1 MTISVNTQNE
11 QEEKVL
17 IAFLESLNYDYQTED
32 EEDVFLTEAQK
43 AEILRRDKELSEGK
57 VTARDWS
64 EIKAEMERVYR

>member
-32 EEDVFLTEAQK
+32 EEDVFLTDEQK
-43 AEILRRDKELSEGK
+43 AEILRRDNELREGK